1 MKFNTGA
8 PISDARNS
16 KCLQHVME
24 RGLTSKLKQLYG
36 SEVVSMIGLA
46 RAQLYTSL
54 AATATH
60 IPAPIA
66 RYGLKVRGL
75 FQDFTQEG
83 KCLVAS

>member
-46 RAQLYTSL
+46 RARLYTSL

-66 RYGLKVRGL
+66 RYGLKYRVRFKISL
-75 FQDFTQEG
+75 
-83 KCLVAS
+83 KRANA